1 VLYLSPVDEEVS
13 SEIDLLIAVS
23 GETPFLCRC
32 VTSRE
37 RETRHVALFVSRRTR
52 SYFDRFT
59 IASDERPRDST
70 YCIMMEYV
78 DGEDLQAYVRRHKGR
93 VPVTRRLL
101 FNFLCSALDA
111 LSTLHGKFIAH
122 RDVKPRN
129 FIVTPSTSDD
139 GTPHLTLIDLGLGV
153 RLDERRA
160 APDDDAGTPAYFSP
174 DMVAALYDDYMN
186 SSNSGS
192 GSSSGASRSDDD
204 AGHGNASRSAADDDS
219 SAAASGR
226 VSREALYAGD
236 LWALGASLYFLV
248 TGDHI
253 APQFDW
259 ESPRLREVF
268 DAILDFKLPKRKPGT
283 KTVLFHDDTL
293 IDRVIC
299 TCLQAD
305 PNKRS
310 TASELLQLLKDEYEE
325 SEDDDDD
332 DNDTD
337 NDGADDTDDAT
348 EDVSTA
354 SRKRPLGRSTRST
367 SKVLDDASDDGDVA
381 DSLVVNSKPRRA
393 TRSAMGAVLLS
404 PALERRK
411 PSAAAAAPPPPPQQQ
426 QRMTTRRAQS
436 IAAAAALAEMSPDEP
451 KRSRRSTVILPTLT
465 PRTLRLHNRRRV
477 VVDDDDDDDE
487 EEATDAKPRKGKGDK
502 RKEDRG
508 EAENGD
514 DDDDDDDEAENE
526 ALVSA
531 IEAPPTDEMELNAR
545 RSRINERLRPRT
557 RQQTV
562 AAAAALAASPRR
574 TKRQRTAAAVVEGT
588 LSDDEAERNPARRTR
603 SSMRLRR

>member
-1 VLYLSPVDEEVS
+1 MVVTHSQLS
-13 SEIDLLIAVS
+13 AN
-23 GETPFLCRC
+23 
-32 VTSRE
+32 
-37 RETRHVALFVSRRTR
+37 

-59 IASDERPRDST
+59 IVSDERPRDST

-186 SSNSGS
+186 SS
-192 GSSSGASRSDDD
+192 SSSGDDSRSDDD
-204 AGHGNASRSAADDDS
+204 AGHGNASRSANDDDDS
-219 SAAASGR
+219 ASGR

-332 DNDTD
+332 NDD
-337 NDGADDTDDAT
+337 DGADDTDDAT

-367 SKVLDDASDDGDVA
+367 SKVLDDGSDDGDVA

-411 PSAAAAAPPPPPQQQ
+411 PSAAAVAAPPPTQQQ
-426 QRMTTRRAQS
+426 QQQQLPRMTTRRAQS

-477 VVDDDDDDDE
+477 VVDEDEHDDDDE
-487 EEATDAKPRKGKGDK
+487 EEANDAKPRKGKNDK
-502 RKEDRG
+502 RKNTGSEDSG
-508 EAENGD
+508 EAENG
-514 DDDDDDDEAENE
+514 DDDDDEAENE

-574 TKRQRTAAAVVEGT
+574 TKRQRTAAAAATAVVEGT

>member
-1 VLYLSPVDEEVS
+1 
-13 SEIDLLIAVS
+13 
-23 GETPFLCRC
+23 
-32 VTSRE
+32 
-37 RETRHVALFVSRRTR
+37 
-52 SYFDRFT
+52 
-59 IASDERPRDST
+59 
-70 YCIMMEYV
+70 MMEYV

-186 SSNSGS
+186 SSSSNS

-283 KTVLFHDDTL
+283 KTVLFHDDAL

-325 SEDDDDD
+325 SEDDDD

-411 PSAAAAAPPPPPQQQ
+411 PSAAAAVAAPPPPQQQQ